1 MNLVYIALEVR
12 ETMHFN
18 YVFFIEPMQYNR
30 IVLYD
35 AVSSGKC
42 VVRETGILPDA
53 SRLKRQLYRFHTSQ
67 NLSKKGLRLPFRAL
81 WNGEVLGNLAF
92 AEEKPLCFVFCATLR
107 RYADT
112 DLFRYIKRQYSD
124 AKVVLLLRDV
134 VEVTTSPLSG
144 NGFEYIERTF
154 DRIYSINEF
163 DVQQYGFHPINVM
176 CSQYPV
182 PENPAIEP
190 SDVVFVGKVKD
201 RAETINRLYQRFTEA
216 GLKCDFTVM
225 ADSSQKNILPG
236 IHTSDSLMS
245 YEEMLQRTVK
255 AKCIL
260 EVTQKNISSVSS
272 RYLEALCYNKKLIS
286 DVKKISG
293 LKFYNPH
300 FMQLFD
306 RPEDIDIDFIKR
318 DEAVDYHYDGYYSP
332 LKLLESIDED
342 LCADR

>member
-225 ADSSQKNILPG
+225 ADSSQKNIL
-236 IHTSDSLMS
+236 
-245 YEEMLQRTVK
+245 
-255 AKCIL
+255 